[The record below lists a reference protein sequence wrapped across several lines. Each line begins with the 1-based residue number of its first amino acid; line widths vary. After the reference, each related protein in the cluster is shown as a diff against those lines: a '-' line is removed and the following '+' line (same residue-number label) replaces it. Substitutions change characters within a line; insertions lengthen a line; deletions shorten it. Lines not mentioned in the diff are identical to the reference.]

1 MRETL
6 YENTEEKLRDF
17 LGQELKIEHWIE
29 FGNVLDRENQRM
41 KTCEK
46 SYQALR
52 PIVARFIYHRDL
64 VYVLENT
71 KTIEVETIWN

>member
-1 MRETL
+1 METL
-6 YENTEEKLRDF
+6 YENTKEKLRDF

-41 KTCEK
+41 KTCGK
-46 SYQALR
+46 KLSSSQTD
-52 PIVARFIYHRDL
+52 FRDL
-64 VYVLENT
+64 VYVLENA